1 MSPLTTS
8 NEWTPSLL
16 CPHSLLAPCLPFFCS
31 VSQVHFH
38 FHFLAEWLGRH
49 WQLLLLAAAVAT
61 HNAEDCTRRA
71 QFASLASF
79 RSVPFS
85 RPCLA
90 EPSLSLLSDLEVSAF
105 CSLSGKVLTQ
115 FSGCG
120 GWWSQGWHPETAEK
134 SARGHQVYGGVQGK
148 PAERERQ
155 GGGAITAVSGYQA

>member
-1 MSPLTTS
+1 MTWPA
-8 NEWTPSLL
+8 
-16 CPHSLLAPCLPFFCS
+16 LAT
-31 VSQVHFH
+31 V
-38 FHFLAEWLGRH
+38 A
-49 WQLLLLAAAVAT
+49 AAAVAT

-105 CSLSGKVLTQ
+105 CSRSGKVLTQ

-120 GWWSQGWHPETAEK
+120 G
-134 SARGHQVYGGVQGK
+134 
-148 PAERERQ
+148 
-155 GGGAITAVSGYQA
+155 